1 MKTIFENHR
10 HGRTATCLRNC
21 ASLMLLVSSWLP
33 LPAQEKKVEVP
44 AAGFIR
50 IANAVAPG
58 TGGVKVM
65 IDGRDVYPP
74 GYKFGAV
81 TGGISLTPGSHAVSI
96 RREGVKEGVTQT
108 QVEKNQTITLI
119 PFAERMP
126 ATDQEPAHF
135 AVRILRLKQKEIQN
149 GRSATFVSVS
159 GQPEVTAELRDPSG
173 KWVKV
178 FVKRLAI
185 GEAVIQYPEG
195 YVPVRVNGKDM
206 ESIPIGDPGNYVVV
220 LYDDAD
226 GNLRSANFRDF
237 KFLSAD

>member
-1 MKTIFENHR
+1 
-10 HGRTATCLRNC
+10 
-21 ASLMLLVSSWLP
+21 MLLAVSWQP
-33 LPAQEKKVEVP
+33 LTAQEKKAEVP

-58 TGGVKVM
+58 TGGVKVT
-65 IDGRDVYPP
+65 IDHKDVYPS

-81 TGGISLTPGSHAVSI
+81 TGGISLPPGSHAVSI
-96 RREGVKEGVTQT
+96 RRDGVKECVIQT
-108 QVEKNQTITLI
+108 VVEKDQTVTLI
-119 PFAERMP
+119 PFAERVP
-126 ATDQEPAHF
+126 ATDQEPAHY
-135 AVRILRLKQKEIQN
+135 AVRILRLKQKETQN
-149 GRSATFVSVS
+149 GRSVTFVSVS

-173 KWVKV
+173 KWEKV

-195 YVPVRVNGKDM
+195 YAPVRVNGRSM
-206 ESIPIGDPGNYVVV
+206 EAIPIGDPGNYVVV